1 MCVCARA
8 RARVCVCVCVC
19 AAFLSSSIQAFAQ
32 LFQSN
37 PEKRTLELDGNEA
50 MAGQKVVLM
59 SVPSNED
66 HLLKGKVRG
75 GLQNVLKG
83 AVSGSTVALPLKL
96 SVDIPATKSAKI
108 ISFGIVEILDDEKF
122 QGRDIL
128 LKLYLEH
135 VTAAERNEI
144 CECIDNFLAKKN
156 WATRGC
162 CSKSFICFFNFLP
175 LPLPLSMCLTL
186 CGGDVR
192 SCIL

>member
-1 MCVCARA
+1 MCVCVRA

-37 PEKRTLELDGNEA
+37 PEKRTLELDGSEA

-66 HLLKGKVRG
+66 NLLKGKVRG

-144 CECIDNFLAKKN
+144 CECIDNFLAKRR

-162 CSKSFICFFNFLP
+162 CSKSFIWGFLISP
-175 LPLPLSMCLTL
+175 PSPFLSPWA
-186 CGGDVR
+186 
-192 SCIL
+192 